1 MIEFKIF
8 DSTWVFEFVKFI
20 PNEGNK
26 TTLGQTFDASKKIT
40 MLENPD
46 INPKYAR
53 QLLIH
58 ELTHA
63 FIDELG
69 FGSQSTWTNEQLAE
83 FMAVNAERIIE
94 SAYEIEKEVK

>member
-8 DSTWVFEFVKFI
+8 DSTWAFEFVKFI

-26 TTLGQTFDASKKIT
+26 TILGQTFDASKKISIV
-40 MLENPD
+40 ENPD

-63 FIDELG
+63 FVDELG
-69 FGSQSTWTNEQLAE
+69 FGSQSVWTNEQLAE

-94 SAYEIEKEVK
+94 VANKID